1 MVIIYRGL
9 GVLVP
14 IVLFISGWI
23 VSFWYK
29 DTRIGNPD
37 FMGWTLF
44 YTAIVSLLLG
54 FATFGAGEEQTAANG
69 QRIPKKRAHF
79 FFIPIIF
86 WGPIFGGISAFLLL
100 SSGKKA
106 ENKSEEAVVVSTVP
120 VIHFYNPTTD
130 TLDYLIYTK
139 DGLSEQQALDPFTT
153 VEVEAPGKSYVL
165 GALNRSGEATMTLPY
180 YEEYDAKLYETV
192 KEGDKSVDQ
201 RLIRPLSKQPND
213 YEDNWM
219 LLDGSYDLM
228 VVDVTELYDG
238 TIKKEKAAKMDWMKK
253 IKSRHSGSELIELSI
268 APSTAKGSVYV
279 SAPNTYLPVSNEK
292 DCSVYMI
299 ITFDSKEEV
308 TSDFIKGSV
317 ERVIM

>member
-14 IVLFISGWI
+14 IVLFICGWI

-44 YTAIVSLLLG
+44 YTSIVCLLLG
-54 FATFGAGEEQTAANG
+54 LGTFSTAAEQEDSG
-69 QRIPKKRAHF
+69 QRSAKKRPHF

-86 WGPIFGGISAFLLL
+86 WAPIFGGISAFLLL

-106 ENKSEEAVVVSTVP
+106 EDKITEQTEVSTVP
-120 VIHFYNPTTD
+120 VIHFYNPTAD

-139 DGLSEQQALDPFTT
+139 DGLSEQETLEPFTT
-153 VEVEAPGKSYVL
+153 AKVEAPGKSYVL

-180 YEEYDAKLYETV
+180 YEDYDAKLYERV

-219 LLDGSYDLM
+219 LLDGSYDLI
-228 VVDVTELYDG
+228 VVDVTELYEG
-238 TIKKEKAAKMDWMKK
+238 TIKKEKVAKIDWMKK
-253 IKSRHSGSELIELSI
+253 IKSRHAGSELIELNI
-268 APSTAKGSVYV
+268 APPSASGSVYV
-279 SAPNTYLPVSNEK
+279 SDPYTYLPFSNEK
-292 DCSVYMI
+292 DRSVYMI
-299 ITFDSKEEV
+299 LTFENKAEV
-308 TSDFIKGSV
+308 TNDFIKESV
-317 ERVIM
+317 DHVIM